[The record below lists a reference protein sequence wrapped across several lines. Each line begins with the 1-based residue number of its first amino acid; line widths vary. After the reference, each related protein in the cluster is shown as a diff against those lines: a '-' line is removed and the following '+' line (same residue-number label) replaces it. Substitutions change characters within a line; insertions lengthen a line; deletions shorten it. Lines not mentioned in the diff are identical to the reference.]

1 VTVVVGFL
9 AGVAAG
15 YGGWLMLRPTFAA
28 PIFTRENHRGLSV
41 PTAAGLIV
49 PLAVLASET
58 VLQLAESLD
67 WEPNAVTDAPRAAVL
82 ILALGL
88 GLLGLLDDLAGAG
101 ESGGFSGHLGA
112 LRHGRFTTGSLKL
125 FGGAAVAIVAVQG
138 PRSDSLGRVLLDAA
152 LIALCANAAN
162 LFDRAPGRTL
172 KVTLLAF
179 VALAAA
185 TGAPAELLGVAV
197 AVGAGAGL
205 LWPDLREQLMLGD
218 VGANVLGGV
227 VGLGVVIATSPTTRT
242 LVLLGVL
249 ALNLASEGVSFSKVI
264 DRVPPLR
271 ALDRA
276 GRRP

>member
-1 VTVVVGFL
+1 MTVLLGFL
-9 AGVAAG
+9 AGCAAG

-28 PIFTRENHRGLSV
+28 PIFQRENHRGRSI
-41 PTAAGLIV
+41 PTACGLIL

-58 VLQLAESLD
+58 ALQVGESLD
-67 WEPNAVTDAPRAAVL
+67 WEPNAVTDGPRASVL

-101 ESGGFSGHLGA
+101 ESGGFSGHLEA

-152 LIALCANAAN
+152 VIALCANAAN

-172 KVTLLAF
+172 KVSLLAF
-179 VALAAA
+179 LVLVVA

-197 AVGAGAGL
+197 VAGAAMGL
-205 LWPDLREQLMLGD
+205 LWPDLREQMMLGD

-227 VGLGVVIATSPTTRT
+227 IGLGVVIATAPTTRT
-242 LVLLGVL
+242 IVLLGVL
-249 ALNLASEGVSFSKVI
+249 ALNLASEAVSFSKVI
-264 DRVPPLR
+264 DRVAPLR

-276 GRRP
+276 GRKP

>member
-1 VTVVVGFL
+1 MTVLVGFL
-9 AGVAAG
+9 AGTVAG
-15 YGGWLMLRPTFAA
+15 VGGWFVLRPTFAA
-28 PIFTRENHRGLSV
+28 PVFARENHRGLRV
-41 PTAAGLIV
+41 PTAAGLIIS
-49 PLAVLASET
+49 LAVLASET
-58 VLQLAESLD
+58 ALQAGESLD

-88 GLLGLLDDLAGAG
+88 GLLGLLDDLAGSG
-101 ESGGFSGHLGA
+101 ESGGFAGHLRA
-112 LRHGRFTTGSLKL
+112 LRNGRLTTGSLKL

-138 PRSDSLGRVLLDAA
+138 PRAATLGRVVLDAA

-172 KVTLLAF
+172 KVSLFGFAVL
-179 VALAAA
+179 VAA

-205 LWPDLREQLMLGD
+205 LWPDLREQVMLGD

-227 VGLGVVIATSPTTRT
+227 LGLGVVIATAPETRT
-242 LVLLGVL
+242 LVLVGVL
-249 ALNLASEGVSFSKVI
+249 VLNVASEAISFSQVI
-264 DRVPPLR
+264 DRVAPLR

>member
-1 VTVVVGFL
+1 MTVLLGFL
-9 AGVAAG
+9 AGCAAG

-28 PIFTRENHRGLSV
+28 PIFQRENHRGLSI
-41 PTAAGLIV
+41 PTAVGLIL

-58 VLQLAESLD
+58 ALQVGESLD
-67 WEPNAVTDAPRAAVL
+67 WEPNAVTDGPRASVL

-101 ESGGFSGHLGA
+101 ESGGFAGHLRA
-112 LRHGRFTTGSLKL
+112 LGHGRFTTGSLKL

-152 LIALCANAAN
+152 VIALCANAAN

-172 KVTLLAF
+172 KVSLLAF
-179 VALAAA
+179 LVLVVA

-197 AVGAGAGL
+197 VAGAAAGL
-205 LWPDLREQLMLGD
+205 LWPDLREQMMLGD

-227 VGLGVVIATSPTTRT
+227 IGLGVVIATAPTTRT
-242 LVLLGVL
+242 IVLLGVL
-249 ALNLASEGVSFSKVI
+249 ALNLASEAVSFSTVI

>member
-1 VTVVVGFL
+1 VTVLVGFL

-28 PIFTRENHRGLSV
+28 PIFARENHRGLSV
-41 PTAAGLIV
+41 PTAAGLII

-58 VLQLAESLD
+58 ALALAESLD

-101 ESGGFSGHLGA
+101 ESGGFAGHLGA

-172 KVTLLAF
+172 KVSLLAF

-197 AVGAGAGL
+197 AVGAAAGL

-218 VGANVLGGV
+218 VGANVLGGAL
-227 VGLGVVIATSPTTRT
+227 GLGVVIATAPTTRT